1 MRMYQIS
8 NFITTTLVED
18 ANLDAVA
25 VDKLG
30 KELSFYT
37 HEDYHRLN
45 NKLSFPYCHAFC
57 YSKDTNATHTIFVVA
72 IEVSAL
78 RVDSEIGTRV
88 TTEKTTDNV
97 GVVID
102 EILKSIKNELKT
114 FGIDSTKG
122 FTIENISEV
131 IIPPRG
137 EDDIRYM
144 VEFEVQ
150 QKNC

>member
-8 NFITTTLVED
+8 DFINTTLAED
-18 ANLDAVA
+18 ADIDTLA

-30 KELSFYT
+30 EVFTYYT

-45 NKLSFPYCHAFC
+45 DKLSFPYCHAFC

-78 RVDSEIGTRV
+78 RVDSVVNGRI
-88 TTEKTTDNV
+88 TTEKTTDNI

-102 EILKSIKNELKT
+102 AILKSIKTELRS
-114 FGIDSTKG
+114 FGINDEKG
-122 FTIENISEV
+122 FTIENISEMIV
-131 IIPPRG
+131 PPRG
-137 EDDIRYM
+137 ENDIRYM

-150 QKNC
+150 QKSC